1 VFEIKIDCTKNL
13 FSLCNKMEQE
23 KTSTYTKNCKAF
35 YERHRDEI
43 LAREKENKR
52 WLKYYAD
59 NKEAI
64 SQRRKERRK
73 ALKEKKKKEEAE
85 LDNPTKT

>member
-1 VFEIKIDCTKNL
+1 MEEKN
-13 FSLCNKMEQE
+13 S
-23 KTSTYTKNCKAF
+23 SYTKYCKAF
-35 YERHRDEI
+35 YERHREKI
-43 LAREKENKR
+43 LAKEKENKR

-73 ALKEKKKKEEAE
+73 ALKEKKAEGEAVA
-85 LDNPTKT
+85 